1 MQKDFEEE
9 QEKTRKK
16 EEEVLKCAVSASHDW
31 INFLN

>member
-16 EEEVLKCAVSASHDW
+16 EEEVLKYAVSASHD
-31 INFLN
+31 

>member
-16 EEEVLKCAVSASHDW
+16 EEEVLKWAVSASND
-31 INFLN
+31 